1 MDGRSIFIV
10 IFILNK
16 KTIIMILQ
24 ISDWWSAMEIV
35 EKIFWSISIPFSLL
49 FLIQI
54 VLTFIG
60 GDIDDMS
67 AEGDADA
74 AVEGD
79 TGIDFQF
86 ISLKNLIAFFA
97 VFGWTGI
104 ICLDMGI
111 GAGISTLIATLA
123 GLLMMLL
130 MASILYFMGKLVEEG
145 TLDLNNAKG
154 KIGNVYL
161 SIPANRKGM
170 GKVQVEVQG
179 LQTLDAVTDNDF
191 DIPTGA
197 VIQIVDVL
205 NDQILIVKP
214 Y

>member
-1 MDGRSIFIV
+1 
-10 IFILNK
+10 
-16 KTIIMILQ
+16 MILQ
-24 ISDWWSAMEIV
+24 ISDWWGSMEMV
-35 EKIFWSISIPFSLL
+35 EKIYWSISIPFSLL
-49 FLIQI
+49 FIIQI

-104 ICLDMGI
+104 ICLDMGF
-111 GAGISTLIATLA
+111 GAGVSTLIATLA
-123 GLLMMLL
+123 GLLMMTI

-154 KIGNVYL
+154 KVGNVYL

-170 GKVQVEVQG
+170 GKVQIEVQG
-179 LQTLDAVTDNDF
+179 VQTLDAVTDSDS
-191 DIPTGA
+191 DIATGS
-197 VIQIVDVL
+197 VIQVVDVL

-214 Y
+214 F

>member
-1 MDGRSIFIV
+1 
-10 IFILNK
+10 
-16 KTIIMILQ
+16 MILQ
-24 ISDWWSAMEIV
+24 ISDWWSSMEMV
-35 EKIFWSISIPFSLL
+35 EKIFWGISIPFSLL
-49 FLIQI
+49 FVIQI
-54 VLTFIG
+54 ILTFIG

-74 AVEGD
+74 SVEGD

-104 ICLDMGI
+104 ICLDMGL
-111 GAGISTLIATLA
+111 GAGFSTLIATLA
-123 GLLMMLL
+123 GLVMMLI

-145 TLDLNNAKG
+145 TLNLNNAKG
-154 KIGNVYL
+154 KVGNVYL

-170 GKVQVEVQG
+170 GKVQIEVQG
-179 LQTLDAVTDNDF
+179 LQTLDAVTDSDS
-191 DIPTGA
+191 DIPTGS
-197 VIQIVDVL
+197 VIQVVDVL

-214 Y
+214 F

>member
-1 MDGRSIFIV
+1 
-10 IFILNK
+10 
-16 KTIIMILQ
+16 MILQ
-24 ISDWWSAMEIV
+24 ISDWWSTMEMV
-35 EKIFWSISIPFSLL
+35 EKIYWSISIPFTLL

-86 ISLKNLIAFFA
+86 ISLKNMIAFFA

-104 ICLDMGI
+104 ISLDMGL
-111 GAGISTLIATLA
+111 GAGVSTLIATLA
-123 GLLMMLL
+123 GLVMMTI

-145 TLDLNNAKG
+145 TLDLNNSKG
-154 KIGNVYL
+154 KVGNVYL

-170 GKVQVEVQG
+170 GKVQIEVQG
-179 LQTLDAVTDNDF
+179 LQTLDAVTDSDS

-197 VIQIVDVL
+197 VIQVVDVL

-214 Y
+214 F

>member
-1 MDGRSIFIV
+1 
-10 IFILNK
+10 
-16 KTIIMILQ
+16 MILQ
-24 ISDWWSAMEIV
+24 ISDWWSSMEMV
-35 EKIFWSISIPFSLL
+35 EKIFWGISIPFSLL

-74 AVEGD
+74 VVEGD

-104 ICLDMGI
+104 ICLDMGL
-111 GAGISTLIATLA
+111 GAGVSTLIATLA
-123 GLLMMLL
+123 GLVMMLI

-145 TLDLNNAKG
+145 TLNLNNAKG

-161 SIPANRKGM
+161 SVPANRKGM
-170 GKVQVEVQG
+170 GKVQIEVQG
-179 LQTLDAVTDNDF
+179 LQTLDALTDSDS

-197 VIQIVDVL
+197 VIQVVDVL

>member
-1 MDGRSIFIV
+1 
-10 IFILNK
+10 
-16 KTIIMILQ
+16 MILQ
-24 ISDWWSAMEIV
+24 ISDWWSSMEMV
-35 EKIFWSISIPFSLL
+35 EKIFWSISVPFSLL

-54 VLTFIG
+54 ALTFVG
-60 GDIDDMS
+60 GDIDDLS

-104 ICLDMGI
+104 ICLDMGL
-111 GAGISTLIATLA
+111 GVGVSTLIATLA
-123 GLLMMLL
+123 GLVMMLI

-154 KIGNVYL
+154 KVGNVYL

-170 GKVQVEVQG
+170 GKVQIEVQG
-179 LQTLDAVTDNDF
+179 LQTLDAVTDSDS

-197 VIQIVDVL
+197 VIQVVDVL

-214 Y
+214 F

>member
-1 MDGRSIFIV
+1 
-10 IFILNK
+10 
-16 KTIIMILQ
+16 MILQ
-24 ISDWWSAMEIV
+24 ISDWWSSMEMV
-35 EKIFWSISIPFSLL
+35 EKIFWSISVPFSLL

-54 VLTFIG
+54 VLTFVG

-74 AVEGD
+74 VVEGD
-79 TGIDFQF
+79 AGIDFQF

-104 ICLDMGI
+104 ICLDMGL
-111 GAGISTLIATLA
+111 GAGVSALIATLA
-123 GLLMMLL
+123 GLAMMLI

-145 TLDLNNAKG
+145 TLNINNAKG

-161 SIPANRKGM
+161 SVPANRKGM
-170 GKVQVEVQG
+170 GKVQIEVQG
-179 LQTLDAVTDNDF
+179 LQTLDAVTDSDS

-197 VIQIVDVL
+197 VIQVVDVL

>member
-1 MDGRSIFIV
+1 
-10 IFILNK
+10 
-16 KTIIMILQ
+16 MILQ
-24 ISDWWSAMEIV
+24 ISDWWSAMEMA
-35 EKIFWSISIPFSLL
+35 EKIFWGISIPFSLL
-49 FLIQI
+49 FIIQI

-104 ICLDMGI
+104 ICLDMGL
-111 GAGISTLIATLA
+111 GAGVSTLIATLA
-123 GLLMMLL
+123 GLVMMTI

-154 KIGNVYL
+154 KVGNVYL
-161 SIPANRKGM
+161 SIPAKRKGM
-170 GKVQVEVQG
+170 GKVQIEVQG
-179 LQTLDAVTDNDF
+179 LQTLDAVTDSDSE
-191 DIPTGA
+191 IPTGS
-197 VIQIVDVL
+197 VIQVVDVL

-214 Y
+214 F

>member
-1 MDGRSIFIV
+1 
-10 IFILNK
+10 
-16 KTIIMILQ
+16 MILQ
-24 ISDWWSAMEIV
+24 ISDWWSSMEMV
-35 EKIFWSISIPFSLL
+35 EKIFWSISVPFSLL

-54 VLTFIG
+54 ALTFVG
-60 GDIDDMS
+60 GDIDDLS
-67 AEGDADA
+67 AEGDADT

-104 ICLDMGI
+104 ICLDMGL
-111 GAGISTLIATLA
+111 GAGVSTLIATLA
-123 GLLMMLL
+123 GLAMMLI

-145 TLDLNNAKG
+145 TLNINNAKG

-161 SIPANRKGM
+161 SVPANRKGM
-170 GKVQVEVQG
+170 GKVQIEVQG
-179 LQTLDAVTDNDF
+179 LQTLDAVTDSDS

-197 VIQIVDVL
+197 VIQVVDVL